1 MRLDSGLSLQQEVG
15 WDRAT
20 VRAARLLA
28 AAQDQPFLIN
38 SPGLLGHQLARWQDN
53 FPLVQPSVSASAE
66 RETLE
71 ALHHL
76 DVPIT
81 FTNKSELTK
90 LNNFGGQLEAA
101 TFANSCKMGS
111 QLKAARALGV
121 GSVFCDSVEE
131 LGKIKKFQPNARI
144 LIELSNG
151 PSADCLSSRTGTSP
165 GEAMLILAEARKLEL
180 NVVGIALGLAN
191 LGQEEELPAVVE
203 SLQKVRD
210 LVENADVEGH
220 VLSELHLGRLCLG
233 GNVPSLMYIRGVH
246 SALASVADMLLQ
258 ADATHWLVAPTV
270 TLAAKVIAVRTPTDV
285 SLPTQYYINDGVFGA
300 FSNVLAGE
308 SVAAPMPLGGGRNRR
323 GFSCRLL
330 EAEILGPS
338 GDELDMVAEEVLLP
352 KMQRG
357 DWLLFPCLGAAAL
370 QEFGALQAIEG
381 SREGSVRLKQARES
395 LEGVVPIEMAWASN
409 TIMHNISV
417 SLAGEEEKRKKE
429 KEMEGACAN
438 TGKELEELE
447 LGKTFIWEDC

>member
-1 MRLDSGLSLQQEVG
+1 MTFE
-15 WDRAT
+15 
-20 VRAARLLA
+20 
-28 AAQDQPFLIN
+28 AQ
-38 SPGLLGHQLARWQDN
+38 
-53 FPLVQPSVSASAE
+53 
-66 RETLE
+66 
-71 ALHHL
+71 LH
-76 DVPIT
+76 
-81 FTNKSELTK
+81 
-90 LNNFGGQLEAA
+90 
-101 TFANSCKMGS
+101 
-111 QLKAARALGV
+111 
-121 GSVFCDSVEE
+121 
-131 LGKIKKFQPNARI
+131 RI

-180 NVVGIALGLAN
+180 NVVGVALGLAN

-210 LVENADVEGH
+210 LVENAEVEGH

-270 TLAAKVIAVRTPTDV
+270 TLAAKVIAVRTPRDA

-300 FSNVLAGE
+300 FSSVLAGE

-338 GDELDMVAEEVLLP
+338 GDELDKVAEEVLLP
-352 KMQRG
+352 KMQLG

-370 QEFGALQAIEG
+370 QEFGELQ
-381 SREGSVRLKQARES
+381 VF
-395 LEGVVPIEMAWASN
+395 
-409 TIMHNISV
+409 
-417 SLAGEEEKRKKE
+417 
-429 KEMEGACAN
+429 
-438 TGKELEELE
+438 
-447 LGKTFIWEDC
+447 FILQIIFLFGNLFHSPFSGDRRQ

>member
-1 MRLDSGLSLQQEVG
+1 M
-15 WDRAT
+15 
-20 VRAARLLA
+20 
-28 AAQDQPFLIN
+28 
-38 SPGLLGHQLARWQDN
+38 H
-53 FPLVQPSVSASAE
+53 
-66 RETLE
+66 
-71 ALHHL
+71 
-76 DVPIT
+76 
-81 FTNKSELTK
+81 
-90 LNNFGGQLEAA
+90 
-101 TFANSCKMGS
+101 
-111 QLKAARALGV
+111 
-121 GSVFCDSVEE
+121 
-131 LGKIKKFQPNARI
+131 RI

-210 LVENADVEGH
+210 LVENAEVEGH

-233 GNVPSLMYIRGVH
+233 GNVPSLMYIKGVH

-270 TLAAKVIAVRTPTDV
+270 TLAAKVIAVRTPRDV

-338 GDELDMVAEEVLLP
+338 GDELDKVAEEVLLP
-352 KMQRG
+352 KMQLG

-370 QEFGALQAIEG
+370 QEFGELQVFFTVGIIFLFG
-381 SREGSVRLKQARES
+381 NLFHS
-395 LEGVVPIEMAWASN
+395 PF
-409 TIMHNISV
+409 
-417 SLAGEEEKRKKE
+417 AGDRRQ
-429 KEMEGACAN
+429 
-438 TGKELEELE
+438 
-447 LGKTFIWEDC
+447 